1 AGCSNQRIEQAL
13 TGSMNKIATLF
24 HPKIYGGTMLLTLN
38 SSMPSLRRLLK
49 KPWRY
54 RIIAIRQ
61 HKEKIQGEARNNT
74 TTHQLRRR
82 PPGAACADEIVG

>member
-38 SSMPSLRRLLK
+38 SSSLLSAGKTGAVLSCQQSANSGAVNNVK
-49 KPWRY
+49 KDGVF
-54 RIIAIRQ
+54 
-61 HKEKIQGEARNNT
+61 IQGR
-74 TTHQLRRR
+74 
-82 PPGAACADEIVG
+82 

>member
-38 SSMPSLRRLLK
+38 SSIEIYHQNCP
-49 KPWRY
+49 Y
-54 RIIAIRQ
+54 RIRQ
-61 HKEKIQGEARNNT
+61 LYEMFN
-74 TTHQLRRR
+74 LSLM
-82 PPGAACADEIVG
+82 

>member
-38 SSMPSLRRLLK
+38 SSTISLSSQSSNIFSSTSSGTK
-49 KPWRY
+49 TP
-54 RIIAIRQ
+54 IDVPGSNAIG
-61 HKEKIQGEARNNT
+61 HLSSIS
-74 TTHQLRRR
+74 
-82 PPGAACADEIVG
+82 

>member
-38 SSMPSLRRLLK
+38 SSIFNEIDESLCFSGGLV
-49 KPWRY
+49 
-54 RIIAIRQ
+54 AA
-61 HKEKIQGEARNNT
+61 GF
-74 TTHQLRRR
+74 
-82 PPGAACADEIVG
+82 PPESG

>member
-38 SSMPSLRRLLK
+38 SSIEYCLEKDSASVPVAAYEALAQSEDKLQSYKSSTAVRRKLFV
-49 KPWRY
+49 
-54 RIIAIRQ
+54 RI
-61 HKEKIQGEARNNT
+61 H
-74 TTHQLRRR
+74 
-82 PPGAACADEIVG
+82 

>member
-38 SSMPSLRRLLK
+38 SSSQRLSQKRGGIYLL
-49 KPWRY
+49 
-54 RIIAIRQ
+54 ILSNFF
-61 HKEKIQGEARNNT
+61 KI
-74 TTHQLRRR
+74 
-82 PPGAACADEIVG
+82 

>member
-38 SSMPSLRRLLK
+38 SRTIPGNNKRAGIGGVGYK
-49 KPWRY
+49 DG
-54 RIIAIRQ
+54 
-61 HKEKIQGEARNNT
+61 KIN
-74 TTHQLRRR
+74 
-82 PPGAACADEIVG
+82 D

>member
-38 SSMPSLRRLLK
+38 SSHRTFFNDHIK
-49 KPWRY
+49 T
-54 RIIAIRQ
+54 RICKAD
-61 HKEKIQGEARNNT
+61 EPC
-74 TTHQLRRR
+74 RRR
-82 PPGAACADEIVG
+82 WHAPHIGIFGSKKTF

>member
-38 SSMPSLRRLLK
+38 SSIPEKASFSLHFNNLQLLSGF
-49 KPWRY
+49 Y
-54 RIIAIRQ
+54 IICVLQQSTLLSFIS
-61 HKEKIQGEARNNT
+61 HYLLLFG
-74 TTHQLRRR
+74 
-82 PPGAACADEIVG
+82 

>member
-38 SSMPSLRRLLK
+38 SSIMISGIMISGAGKAMTLLK
-49 KPWRY
+49 S
-54 RIIAIRQ
+54 
-61 HKEKIQGEARNNT
+61 
-74 TTHQLRRR
+74 
-82 PPGAACADEIVG
+82 